1 MREPESEPQS
11 PGTLY
16 VVATPIGN
24 LEDLSPHAERI
35 LSEASLIAAEDT
47 RVTRRLLAQRGLGK
61 QPMLSFHDHNELQ
74 RTREILRKL
83 QDGRDVALV
92 SDAGTPL
99 ISDPGYRLVRAAV
112 EAGLRVVAIPG
123 PSAVVAALSI
133 SGLPTDRFLV
143 LGFLH
148 RRAAKR
154 RTAFEELRRERS
166 TLVLFEAPHRM
177 IETLEDLEAVLGD
190 RQVVLARNLTKPHE
204 QVLRGRASEVR
215 AVLAAQEFVA
225 GELTLVVE
233 GAGDP
238 EGEAW
243 PEAVERAIERLLAEG
258 LPPSQVQSIV
268 SDVFE
273 LNRKSVYQY
282 ILGKVREPIVET
294 PRGGGNPRGGRL
306 RGGDNTRPPEVR
318 PRARGSWICLG
329 AAGTSPSGL
338 NRCRRFGDAPT
349 GGSPRHGASLQWG
362 GTLWR
367 QEPPVRPPAH
377 LLLLSPFMDEI
388 RPEKSPGSAPA
399 EEKQAAAEAG
409 QAPRWGKGTEQAEDG
424 HFLEGPHA
432 RSYELRR
439 LFRIAADFIRGF
451 RGLHFVGPCVTVFGS
466 ARFQQDHRY
475 YEMAREMGS
484 RLGRAGFTI
493 LTGGGPGI
501 MEAANRGA
509 REVAARSIGCNIIL
523 PKEQKPNPYLDR
535 WVEFRYFF
543 VRKVMLV

>member
-61 QPMLSFHDHNELQ
+61 QPMLSFHDHNEQQ

-99 ISDPGYRLVRAAV
+99 ISDPGYRLVRAAA

-148 RRAAKR
+148 RRSAR
-154 RTAFEELRRERS
+154 RRSAFEELRRERS

-282 ILGKVREPIVET
+282 ILGRVREPTVET
-294 PRGGGNPRGGRL
+294 PRGGGNPRWGRL
-306 RGGDNTRPPEVR
+306 RGGDNT
-318 PRARGSWICLG
+318 
-329 AAGTSPSGL
+329 
-338 NRCRRFGDAPT
+338 
-349 GGSPRHGASLQWG
+349 
-362 GTLWR
+362 
-367 QEPPVRPPAH
+367 
-377 LLLLSPFMDEI
+377 
-388 RPEKSPGSAPA
+388 
-399 EEKQAAAEAG
+399 
-409 QAPRWGKGTEQAEDG
+409 
-424 HFLEGPHA
+424 
-432 RSYELRR
+432 
-439 LFRIAADFIRGF
+439 
-451 RGLHFVGPCVTVFGS
+451 
-466 ARFQQDHRY
+466 
-475 YEMAREMGS
+475 
-484 RLGRAGFTI
+484 
-493 LTGGGPGI
+493 
-501 MEAANRGA
+501 
-509 REVAARSIGCNIIL
+509 
-523 PKEQKPNPYLDR
+523 
-535 WVEFRYFF
+535 
-543 VRKVMLV
+543 